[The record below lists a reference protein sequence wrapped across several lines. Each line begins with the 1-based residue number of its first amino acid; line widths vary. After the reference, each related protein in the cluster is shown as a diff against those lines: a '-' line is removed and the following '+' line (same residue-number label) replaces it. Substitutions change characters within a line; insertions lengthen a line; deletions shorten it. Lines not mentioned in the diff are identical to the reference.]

1 MLYTLRRPLE
11 MNLKKIIFI
20 LIGLAGS
27 LALCGRELALPSIP
41 SELRTAPLR
50 AAWLLEHF
58 WDNMDFSDSAAVADR
73 EFMGRNFA
81 DFMSVM
87 PVADSC
93 ARRRAVEVMV
103 GRASESRFAANELSL
118 LTEGYLLDRRS
129 PVADDEVYLLFAD
142 AMLAADYPRREA
154 IEFMRRMTA
163 QCRPGTEAPD
173 FEFTA
178 RDGRHGRMSD
188 YRGRQVLLLFYS
200 PDCNECR
207 AEIAQLKADTTLT
220 AAIASGQTVVLAVYG
235 GSDERIW
242 RAGQILPDEWI
253 DAISPDIDELYPV
266 DGLPC
271 RFRIT
276 PQGILE

>member
-1 MLYTLRRPLE
+1 

-58 WDNMDFSDSAAVADR
+58 WDNMDFNDSAAVADR

-103 GRASESRFAANELSL
+103 RRAAVSSFAANELSL

-188 YRGRQVLLLFYS
+188 YRGRRVLLLFYS

-271 RFRIT
+271 RFRISA
-276 PQGILE
+276 QGILE

>member
-1 MLYTLRRPLE
+1 M
-11 MNLKKIIFI
+11 
-20 LIGLAGS
+20 AGS
-27 LALCGRELALPSIP
+27 LALYGRELALPSIP

-58 WDNMDFSDSAAVADR
+58 WDNMDFSDSAVVADR
-73 EFMGRNFA
+73 EFMGQNFA

-87 PVADSC
+87 AVADSC
-93 ARRRAVEVMV
+93 ARRKAVEVLV
-103 GRASESRFAANELSL
+103 SRAAVNTFAANELSL

-129 PVADDEVYLLFAD
+129 PVADDELYLLFAD

-178 RDGRHGRMSD
+178 RAGRVGRLSD
-188 YRGRQVLLLFYS
+188 YRGRQVLLLIYS

-235 GSDERIW
+235 GSDEQIW
-242 RAGQILPDEWI
+242 RAGQILPPEWI
-253 DAISPDIDELYPV
+253 DALSPDIDELYPI
-266 DGLPC
+266 GALPC
-271 RFRIT
+271 QFRIT

>member
-1 MLYTLRRPLE
+1 
-11 MNLKKIIFI
+11 MNLKKLFFI
-20 LIGLAGS
+20 LGLAGS
-27 LALCGRELALPSIP
+27 LALYGRELALPSIP

-73 EFMGRNFA
+73 DFMGRNFA

-93 ARRRAVEVMV
+93 ARRIAVENMV
-103 GRASESRFAANELSL
+103 RRAAVSSFAANELSL

-142 AMLAADYPRREA
+142 AMLAADYPRSEA

-163 QCRPGTEAPD
+163 QCRRGTEAPD

-178 RDGRHGRMSD
+178 RDGSKGRLSD
-188 YRGRQVLLLFYS
+188 FRGRRVLLLFYS

-207 AEIAQLKADTTLT
+207 AEIAQLKADTAL
-220 AAIASGQTVVLAVYG
+220 ASSIASGQTVVLAVYG

-242 RAGQILPDEWI
+242 RASQILPGEWI
-253 DAISPDIDELYPV
+253 DALSPDIDELYPI

-271 RFRIT
+271 RFSIN
-276 PQGILE
+276 PLGILE